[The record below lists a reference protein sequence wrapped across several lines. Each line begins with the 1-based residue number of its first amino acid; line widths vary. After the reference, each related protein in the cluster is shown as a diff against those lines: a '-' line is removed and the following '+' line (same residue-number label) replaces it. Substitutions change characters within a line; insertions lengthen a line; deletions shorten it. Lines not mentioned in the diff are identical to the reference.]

1 MAKEKA
7 QQVWKFTKSHQ
18 LLLREQAR
26 QHQIERQPLEGY
38 QTRSRQDLLLSFK
51 EELGIPDDFPVT
63 VDLDN
68 MQLVSAVEETLP
80 PDDEFVPVED
90 LVDDAPDAE
99 PEAEPEDAP
108 TEAAKDTYP
117 EAGEAVLT
125 PVE

>member
-51 EELGIPDDFPVT
+51 EELGIPEDFPVT

-68 MQLVSAVEETLP
+68 MQLVSAVPDADLP

-90 LVDDAPDAE
+90 LPGDTPDAE
-99 PEAEPEDAP
+99 PEAEETDPES
-108 TEAAKDTYP
+108 
-117 EAGEAVLT
+117 
-125 PVE
+125 VE